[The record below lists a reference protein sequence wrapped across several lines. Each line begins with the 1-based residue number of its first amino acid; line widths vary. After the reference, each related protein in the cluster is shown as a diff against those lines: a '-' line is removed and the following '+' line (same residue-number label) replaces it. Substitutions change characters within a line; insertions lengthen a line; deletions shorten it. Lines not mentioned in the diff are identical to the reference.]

1 MFRTMRW
8 VDLLKG
14 QGGLGKKRGMEGA
27 REAVGEGRVSKPG

>member
-1 MFRTMRW
+1 MRW

-14 QGGLGKKRGMEGA
+14 QGGLGKRGMEGA